1 MRGWGL
7 SFIFGIILSVQAW
20 AGGLPN
26 DGYHTA
32 YSCYSE
38 GLLLVQ
44 TGAKEKALSSFVD
57 ARRKLE
63 VVSRQHVTW
72 NPEVVKSLLK
82 KIDAEI
88 IPLARA
94 LGITPAQII
103 GNAPPKVPAQPVPV
117 QNWEIR
123 YAKLQEE
130 KRLTDQNF
138 VKLHEANLLAQ
149 RKWADAEKL
158 AEMAKEQLREA
169 LAARPKSADPELYAK
184 VQGENDKLQ
193 SEKGKLD
200 ADLKYL
206 RTQAL
211 RSEKLYIEAL
221 GVNHRLK
228 EEITLLRAKHHPNS
242 SPADDRAALLKRI
255 RQLETDNERMRELL
269 TNPARK
275 P

>member
-1 MRGWGL
+1 MKGWGL
-7 SFIFGIILSVQAW
+7 SFIFGIILSVQVR

-26 DGYHTA
+26 DEYHTA
-32 YSCYSE
+32 YSFFSE
-38 GLLLVQ
+38 GLVMVR

-63 VVSRQHVTW
+63 VISRQHATW
-72 NPEVVKSLLK
+72 NPVVVKSLLQ

-88 IPLARA
+88 TPLARV

-103 GNAPPKVPAQPVPV
+103 GNAPPKAPTQSMST
-117 QNWEIR
+117 QNWKIR

-138 VKLHEANLLAQ
+138 AKAHEANLLAQ
-149 RKWADAEKL
+149 RKWADAEKF
-158 AEMAKEQLREA
+158 AEIAKEQLREA
-169 LAARPKSADPELYAK
+169 LAARPKSADPKLYAK

-221 GVNHRLK
+221 RVNHRLK
-228 EEITLLRAKHHPNS
+228 EEITLLRAKYQPNS
-242 SPADDRAALLKRI
+242 SPADDHAALLKRI
-255 RQLETDNERMRELL
+255 RQLEADNERMRKLL